1 MTVSTFVTTVEAELD
16 EQVRTLR
23 VEMKAL
29 TDKIYDLFQNVDE
42 LSSNVSALDQRNGK
56 TIQRLH

>member
-1 MTVSTFVTTVEAELD
+1 M
-16 EQVRTLR
+16 RTLR